1 MLDQRLPTTLTL
13 SALALIFSGAGV
25 IQHNPT
31 TPLFTALIIIQAL
44 SLIVAPNHPRISTA
58 TYIAA
63 FITALLVG
71 YSTGFE
77 LFLGVFLITA
87 LTATGHHILA
97 ILSATTITLGGFY
110 SPTNARIEFDIGAL
124 IIFITIIA
132 LAHLLGLWIHH
143 THQQHLNS
151 QRTQRIRRQQ
161 LTSLLHDTI
170 AADLTS
176 AIVQLEKLA
185 ITTPERAAELK
196 NVART
201 SRDALDKTRQLLTTL
216 NTQPNSGSTPS
227 LPTTL
232 EAMSQRL
239 HNHGFAVT
247 ITTDLTTPVTM
258 SLHNTALERVLSET
272 ITNIIK
278 HATPQSLVTVSAT
291 SDNQGVT
298 LIITNAYIPKKKTS
312 ESTCLGLTSMSNTLY
327 TVGGALNTRS
337 DNKEWVT
344 TANIPF
350 CRN

>member
-1 MLDQRLPTTLTL
+1 MLAQRLPTTLIL
-13 SALALIFSGAGV
+13 SALALIFSGAGI
-25 IQHNPT
+25 IQHYPT
-31 TPLFTALIIIQAL
+31 TPLFTALIIVQAL
-44 SLIVAPNHPRISTA
+44 SLIAAPNHPRISTA

-63 FITALLVG
+63 FITALLAS

-87 LTATGHHILA
+87 ITTAGHHILA
-97 ILSATTITLGGFY
+97 ILSATIITLGGFY
-110 SPTNARIEFDIGAL
+110 SPTNARVEFDIGAMT
-124 IIFITIIA
+124 IFITIIA
-132 LAHLLGLWIHH
+132 LAYLLGLWIHH

-176 AIVQLEKLA
+176 VIVQLEKLA
-185 ITTPERAAELK
+185 ITTPERNAELK

-232 EAMSQRL
+232 EAMVQRL
-239 HNHGFAVT
+239 RDHGFTVT
-247 ITTDLTTPVTM
+247 TTTDLTTPVTM
-258 SLHNTALERVLSET
+258 TLHNTVLERVLSET
-272 ITNIIK
+272 VTNIIK
-278 HATPQSLVTVSAT
+278 HATPQSLVTVSAS
-291 SDNQGVT
+291 SDDQGVT
-298 LIITNAYIPKKKTS
+298 LTITNAYTPKKRTS
-312 ESTCLGLTSMSNTLY
+312 ESPRLGLASMSNTLY
-327 TVGGALNTRS
+327 TVGGALKTRS
-337 DNKEWVT
+337 NNKEWVT
-344 TANIPF
+344 TTHIPF